1 MLQPTVPDRRHPDE
15 QSVHEPI
22 HASPHLQSALG
33 LGVVQMEQKP
43 RAIGARL
50 SSPVS
55 SSLLAKLAFIGVT
68 EGIGV
73 LAIEI

>member
-15 QSVHEPI
+15 QSVHEPL
-22 HASPHLQSALG
+22 HASPHLQFTVE

-55 SSLLAKLAFIGVT
+55 SSLLAKLAFVGVT

-73 LAIEI
+73 LATEI

>member
-1 MLQPTVPDRRHPDE
+1 MNGQFMNHFTLAHTVNPL
-15 QSVHEPI
+15 
-22 HASPHLQSALG
+22 AG
-33 LGVVQMEQKP
+33 LGVVQMEQQP

-55 SSLLAKLAFIGVT
+55 SSLLAKLAFFGVT
-68 EGIGV
+68 EGIGL

>member
-15 QSVHEPI
+15 RSVHEPI
-22 HASPHLQSALG
+22 QASHTSIRCG
-33 LGVVQMEQKP
+33 IGVVQMEQKP

-55 SSLLAKLAFIGVT
+55 SSLLARLAFFGVT
-68 EGIGV
+68 EGIGL